1 MHPKTNKYKLI
12 AMRKISIIAL
22 LSLCLAV
29 SAQEIQFTKG
39 KEYNFG
45 NIPELA
51 GKVITVFEYVNTGNV
66 PLVLTSVRTSC
77 GCAAPTWTDAPLEP
91 GQRGMIKVSYN
102 PAGRPGRFQKTIT
115 ITSNALTTPTE
126 KLYIKGEVFPG
137 VATVDFPGEVGFRGS
152 GANTNLAS
160 KTTPAATTSSTP
172 SQPPL
177 FSMVDG
183 SLKFVDKTNNNRID
197 ADERCNIIF
206 KIHNSGKGSAVG
218 CEVRVRITGST
229 EGIVAKNI
237 PLPTIASGET
247 YEVNIPITSNVN
259 TQNGNATF
267 SIEVYEPNGWGVAP
281 FDLTV
286 ATKAYEAPF
295 LQVVDYNISS
305 ISGKIR
311 KMEPFTLTFNLQNTR
326 YGDAENV
333 HVKVN
338 LPANVFVMDG
348 NAELSYPLI
357 KSGEVKSIQI
367 TLAANNNYAITNIP
381 VTIDIKEKHGKFAEN
396 KNLDIALNQT
406 TSGSIKIAAIDEPEQ
421 ERKEIQKAMLTSEVD
436 RNIPTT
442 DAKNPNTFVLII
454 ANENYQQVASV
465 PFALNDG
472 KIFKQYCEKTLGIPA
487 NNIRLQNDATG
498 GQIQAQL
505 DWLRSI
511 VGMFD
516 NPNIILYYAG
526 HGIPDEANKTAYLLP
541 VDGYT
546 NNLKTCI
553 KLDELYASL
562 GTLPAKQI
570 TVFMDA
576 CFSGSKREQ
585 GMLASAR
592 AVALKTNPGA
602 PQGNMVVF
610 SAAQGDETAYPNR
623 EKQHGLFTYYLLK
636 KLQETEGNVSLQ
648 ELGNYITTNVK
659 QQSVLL
665 NAKIQSPC
673 VIPSASLTSEWQT
686 WTLK

>member
-1 MHPKTNKYKLI
+1 
-12 AMRKISIIAL
+12 MRKISIITL
-22 LSLCLAV
+22 LSLCIAV

-45 NIPELA
+45 NIPEL
-51 GKVITVFEYVNTGNV
+51 GGRVTTVFEYVNTGNA

-77 GCAAPTWTDAPLEP
+77 GCTAPTWTDEPLEP
-91 GQRGMIKVSYN
+91 GQRGMIKVTYN
-102 PAGRPGRFQKTIT
+102 ASGRPGRFQKTIT
-115 ITSNALTTPTE
+115 VTSNAITTPTE

-137 VATVDFPGEVGFRGS
+137 VATVSSPGVVGFTGG

-160 KTTPAATTSSTP
+160 TTTSSSTQSSTP

-197 ADERCNIIF
+197 ADEKCNIIF
-206 KIHNSGKGSAVG
+206 KILNSGKGTAVG
-218 CEVRVRITGST
+218 CEVRVRITGSK

-247 YEVNIPITSNVN
+247 YEVNIPIASNVN

-311 KMEPFTLTFNLQNTR
+311 KMEPFTLTFNLQNTQ

-348 NAELSYPLI
+348 NSELSYPLI

-367 TLAANNNYAITNIP
+367 TLAANNNYASTNIP
-381 VTIDIKEKHGKFAEN
+381 VTIDIKEKHGKFSEN
-396 KNLDIALNQT
+396 KSLDIALNQS
-406 TSGSIKIAAIDEPEQ
+406 TSGSINIAAKDEPEQ
-421 ERKEIQKAMLTSEVD
+421 ERHEIQKAMLTSEVD
-436 RNIPTT
+436 RNIPSTGT
-442 DAKNPNTFVLII
+442 KNPNTFVLII

-472 KIFKQYCEKTLGIPA
+472 KVFKQYCEKTLGIPA
-487 NNIRLQNDATG
+487 NNIRLQNNATG

-505 DWLRSI
+505 DWLKSV

-516 NPNIILYYAG
+516 DPSIILYYAG

-592 AVALKTNPGA
+592 AVALKTNPGS

-610 SAAQGDETAYPNR
+610 SAAQGDETAYPDR
-623 EKQHGLFTYYLLK
+623 EQQHGLFTYYLLK
-636 KLQETEGNVSLQ
+636 KLQETQGDITLKA
-648 ELGNYITTNVK
+648 LGDYITKEVSRQSLIVNSKK
-659 QQSVLL
+659 QTPTVT
-665 NAKIQSPC
+665 
-673 VIPSASLTSEWQT
+673 ASYTLGSDWQL